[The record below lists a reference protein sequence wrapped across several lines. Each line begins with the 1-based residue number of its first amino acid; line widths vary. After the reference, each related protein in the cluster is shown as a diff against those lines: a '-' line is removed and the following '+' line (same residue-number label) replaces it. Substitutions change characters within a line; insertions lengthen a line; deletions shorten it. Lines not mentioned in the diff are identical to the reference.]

1 MARKR
6 TAQTRRQKQNHQL
19 ESVVSSGGVLRLG
32 SAFFAA
38 LKPKKVSV
46 NNVIIIMALASV
58 LLLAAFVLV
67 LAIRGE
73 K

>member
-1 MARKR
+1 MARRR
-6 TAQTRRQKQNHQL
+6 TQTRSRKRNRKL
-19 ESVVSSGGVLRLG
+19 KLAVSSGDVLQLG
-32 SAFFAA
+32 SAFVAA

-46 NNVIIIMALASV
+46 NNVIIIMALACV
-58 LLLAAFVLV
+58 LLLAAFLLV

>member
-1 MARKR
+1 MSRRRTQTRIRKR
-6 TAQTRRQKQNHQL
+6 NRKL
-19 ESVVSSGGVLRLG
+19 ELAVSSGDVLQLG

-46 NNVIIIMALASV
+46 NNVIIIMALACV
-58 LLLAAFVLV
+58 LLLAAFLLV